1 MNREE
6 KSAVI
11 EMVAEEIGAADAI
24 FAVDY
29 RGITVAQI
37 AELRGKLRASDS
49 TLRVVKNSLSERA
62 ADKAGAEAL
71 KSLLVGPTALALV
84 KGDVASAAKILS
96 DTARELR
103 GPLEFKGGYMGG
115 EALSPAQISSIAKLP
130 SREVLYGQLVG
141 TIAAPLNGLAR
152 GLNALIGGLAI
163 QLGAIRDQGLVSGEA
178 PAPAAE
184 AAAVIE
190 EAPAPAAEA
199 AAVIEEAPAPAAESA
214 TEAASEEVS
223 VEVDAA
229 WDSDESTATA
239 PDEAEASAATETDG
253 NELDDSE
260 GASDDEPSN
269 PDA

>member
-11 EMVAEEIGAADAI
+11 DRVAEEIGAAEAI

-37 AELRGKLRASDS
+37 AELRGKLRGSDS

-115 EALSPAQISSIAKLP
+115 ETLSPAQISTIAKLP

-152 GLNALIGGLAI
+152 TLNALISGLAI

-184 AAAVIE
+184 AAVK
-190 EAPAPAAEA
+190 EAPAEPAADTEVA
-199 AAVIEEAPAPAAESA
+199 ADQAVVEGDTAEGSDESVADASEEAEPSAESP
-214 TEAASEEVS
+214 AASEEVS
-223 VEVDAA
+223 
-229 WDSDESTATA
+229 
-239 PDEAEASAATETDG
+239 ET
-253 NELDDSE
+253 E
-260 GASDDEPSN
+260 GASDDEPST